1 MLLQD
6 YKFTDEEK
14 KLLEKQM
21 VILVDSREKKN
32 DHILGYF
39 DTYHIKYKKQALS
52 SGDYSFY
59 VEANENLSIPRD
71 IYFDNKIFIERKAN
85 LDELALNF
93 SKNRTRFEEEFSISP
108 ADHKYLLIENANYED
123 ILLHNYQSE
132 FLPKSYLGSL
142 HTFNHRY
149 NLQIVFLPDRDY
161 TPIYILGVFKYYLKH
176 LVK

>member
-6 YKFTDEEK
+6 YKFTDDEK
-14 KLLEKQM
+14 KSLVKQM

-32 DHILGYF
+32 EHILSYF
-39 DTYHIKYKKQALS
+39 DTHHIKYKKQALS

-59 VEANENLSIPRD
+59 LEANEELSIPRD

-85 LDELALNF
+85 LDELANNF
-93 SKNRTRFEEEFSISP
+93 SKGRARFEEEFSISP
-108 ADHKYLLIENANYED
+108 AETKYLLIENANYD
-123 ILLHNYQSE
+123 DVLTHNYESE

-149 NLQIVFLPDRDY
+149 NLQIMFMPDRDY
-161 TPIYILGVFKYYLKH
+161 SPIYILGVFKYYLKH